1 MWVHVAPERFEPRP
15 VRVLPVDATRVI
27 VAGGLSGGERV
38 VVRGTDLIN
47 QIR

>member
-1 MWVHVAPERFEPRP
+1 
-15 VRVLPVDATRVI
+15 VLPVDAARVI
-27 VAGGLSGGERV
+27 VAAGINQGERI